1 MNRTTMIFY
10 ASWRDAIRT
19 LPDAERLAVYEAA
32 IDFAMSGAEP
42 QLTGMAALAF
52 SFIRQDIEG
61 TVAGYERICERNRQN
76 ILKRWAKKD
85 AVNSGKSED
94 TKDTVVSEEYQA
106 IPSDTTVLG
115 CKKSIPTETETE
127 TETDTDKEEHLKV
140 LEEKKEDTTDTTE
153 EVLQEQA
160 PAGMS
165 GADAPDPS
173 EPEEESKINLKSLL
187 AFVNAELAKGKSTM
201 PRLRTI
207 DGTRRAHTLAR
218 IREHGEDALREV
230 VRKAAVSD
238 FLNGNN
244 SRGWAA
250 TYDWLVLP
258 NNFIKV
264 LEGNYDNKSNVYGD
278 TGKHTQGRG
287 GFAAED
293 GGYETSL

>member
-1 MNRTTMIFY
+1 MQGRARRMNRTTMIFY

-42 QLTGMAALAF
+42 DLTGMAALAF

-61 TVAGYERICERNRQN
+61 TVAGYEKMCERNRANGRKGGAPLGNRNAAKNKQDNPAAVPVEETTQN
-76 ILKRWAKKD
+76 
-85 AVNSGKSED
+85 NQEQPSEI
-94 TKDTVVSEEYQA
+94 KNN
-106 IPSDTTVLG
+106 PNN
-115 CKKSIPTETETE
+115 PTETETE
-127 TETDTDKEEHLKV
+127 TETETKDKDKIQESV
-140 LEEKKEDTTDTTE
+140 TP
-153 EVLQEQA
+153 QEQA
-160 PAGMS
+160 PASLS

-244 SRGWAA
+244 IRGWAA

-264 LEGNYDNKSNVYGD
+264 LEGNYDNKGNVYGD

-293 GGYETSL
+293 GGYETTL